1 MKEEE
6 GGREGG
12 RVGGKK
18 EGGRA
23 RDKRD
28 GRKGRGKGEGGR
40 EKREGGRERVQ
51 ERGWKR
57 EEEEAGRGRESV
69 NVGARQCL
77 GNRVTI
83 ALHSRLH
90 VLPHTF
96 SLHMYTHTHTCFPPT
111 TSDLNVQFLNCC
123 FCCCNR
129 EPLPVTTYNTVSHH
143 KH

>member
-40 EKREGGRERVQ
+40 EKREGGKERVE
-51 ERGWKR
+51 EREYKR
-57 EEEEAGRGRESV
+57 EGGRGRRKRQEEGGRGRESV
-69 NVGARQCL
+69 NVGVRQCL

-96 SLHMYTHTHTCFPPT
+96 SLHMYTHTHLFPTDNKRSERAVPQ
-111 TSDLNVQFLNCC
+111 LLLLLLQ
-123 FCCCNR
+123 
-129 EPLPVTTYNTVSHH
+129 
-143 KH
+143 

>member
-1 MKEEE
+1 M
-6 GGREGG
+6 
-12 RVGGKK
+12 GGKK

-40 EKREGGRERVQ
+40 EKREGGKERVE
-51 ERGWKR
+51 EREYKR
-57 EEEEAGRGRESV
+57 EGGRGRRKRQEEGGRGRESV
-69 NVGARQCL
+69 NVGVRQCL

-96 SLHMYTHTHTCFPPT
+96 SLHMYTHTHLFPTDNKRSERAVPQ
-111 TSDLNVQFLNCC
+111 LLLLLLQ
-123 FCCCNR
+123 
-129 EPLPVTTYNTVSHH
+129 
-143 KH
+143 